1 MTTSSDNTWPW
12 DALGIES
19 NADERA
25 VRRAYAKLLKRQ
37 RPDED
42 AEAFQRLRYAYESA
56 LQMVSGEAVVAMP
69 APLSTPKPAVQ
80 TAREPDAFESA
91 VQLWQDFVAHPD
103 QLASRRSLE
112 ALFGSI
118 VNIPTREELEWQ
130 ALCHCLNEDTPAE
143 LRMNLIAVLGWRDNT
158 AHLRRRNAP
167 IANLALDRV
176 FADEDYS
183 ALRLRFMNAMTLLEA
198 PSPPIAVGARALLRA
213 GMRTEMEQLLTAL
226 GRYHP
231 SVVRLRLDR
240 EKVEFWGSCLKFR
253 IGVGRLLGPALA
265 LTAWCGVLFATAS
278 LNPASDRWLDKWA
291 PPQLAILL
299 STLMLT
305 LVTLAA
311 TSVLLSEP
319 QQQRLRALRS
329 VGWLRYG
336 WIPIWLGATVSALC
350 EDGNGHATSIAMI
363 TLGGCTIWAVLIHG
377 WPSIRQ
383 LAILA
388 VVSASAPGFVGH
400 WIATDPRAWPMPFA
414 HGVLLAFFV
423 SFAQA
428 EWREWLARR
437 PRVSWACL
445 PIWFAGFVALI
456 VLLLQREERTT
467 QFAWALFAVM
477 SAAGGV
483 LEATRWN
490 ELRSAVPAFFRGY
503 VTLFWIAL
511 AVTKPDIVACVSAGL
526 MSIWIIEGV
535 RRGRGSCGNRRQE

>member
-25 VRRAYAKLLKRQ
+25 VRRAYAKLLKQQ

-42 AEAFQRLRYAYESA
+42 ADAFQRLRYAYESA
-56 LQMVSGEAVVAMP
+56 LQMASGKAVAAMP
-69 APLSTPKPAVQ
+69 ATLSTPTHAVQ
-80 TAREPDAFESA
+80 TVREPDAFESA
-91 VQLWQDFVAHPD
+91 VQLWQDFVAQPD

-143 LRMNLIAVLGWRDNT
+143 LRMNLNAVLGWRDNT

-176 FADEDYS
+176 FADEDYN
-183 ALRLRFMNAMTLLEA
+183 ALRLRFMNAMALLEA
-198 PSPPIAVGARALLRA
+198 PSPSLAIGARALLRA
-213 GMRTEMEQLLTAL
+213 GVRTEMEQLLTSL

-231 SVVRLRLDR
+231 SVVRLRLNR

-265 LTAWCGVLFATAS
+265 LNAWCGVLFATAS
-278 LNPASDRWLDKWA
+278 LNPASDRLLDQWA
-291 PPQLAILL
+291 PPQLAIFL
-299 STLMLT
+299 STLMLA

-329 VGWLRYG
+329 IGWLRYG
-336 WIPIWLGATVSALC
+336 WIPVWLGTTAAALC
-350 EDGNGHATSIAMI
+350 EDGNGHSTSMAMI
-363 TLGGCTIWAVLIHG
+363 TLGVCTIWAALIHG
-377 WPSIRQ
+377 WPSIKR

-388 VVSASAPGFVGH
+388 VANASAFGFVGH

-414 HGVLLAFFV
+414 HGVLFAFFI

-428 EWREWLARR
+428 EWRDWLARR
-437 PRVSWACL
+437 PRLSWVFL
-445 PIWFAGFVALI
+445 PIWFAAFVALI
-456 VLLLQREERTT
+456 VLLLQREERSTA
-467 QFAWALFAVM
+467 FAWALFAVM
-477 SAAGGV
+477 AAAGGV
-483 LEATRWN
+483 LEATRWH
-490 ELRSAVPAFFRGY
+490 EMRAAIPALFRGY
-503 VTLFWIAL
+503 VNLFWIAL

-535 RRGRGSCGNRRQE
+535 RRRRGLAGNHQE